1 MPSTCGS
8 GRRKT
13 RRTSWQKKHGP
24 GIGPLHH
31 GDLTSRGYSV
41 SKSRTARRSALRRV
55 VKAEGPLKAFRQL
68 NAVAVYSKRSAPSKA
83 KTFKVDRNWVRK
95 TYMKSK

>member
-1 MPSTCGS
+1 MPTTCGS
-8 GRRKT
+8 GR
-13 RRTSWQKKHGP
+13 KHHSE
-24 GIGPLHH
+24 GIGPLHK

-55 VKAEGPLKAFRQL
+55 VKAEGPLKVFRQL
-68 NAVAVYSKRSAPSKA
+68 NAVAVYDKRSAPSRS
-83 KTFKVDRNWVRK
+83 KTFKADRNWVRK

>member
-13 RRTSWQKKHGP
+13 WKQKHHSQ
-24 GIGPLHH
+24 GIGPLHK
-31 GDLTSRGYSV
+31 GDLTSRGYSA
-41 SKSRTARRSALRRV
+41 SKSKTARRSALRKV

-83 KTFKVDRNWVRK
+83 KTFKADRNWVRK
-95 TYMKSK
+95 TYMKTK